1 MTTKTRT
8 ILPALLLIA
17 AALAVAAMLFI
28 GQPQMGAIPS
38 GAHLD
43 AITRSPHYRGGEFQ
57 NLEPTPVLTGDS
69 STLSI
74 ILSGWLNPAKDL
86 TPTTPLIAVKTDL
99 HRLDHHADLVIWLG
113 HSSYYVQ
120 LAGKRILIDPVFSDN
135 AAPLPY
141 ANEAFAGSNPYSAG
155 DFPDIDYL
163 LITHDHWDHLDY
175 PTLKGSRR

>member
-17 AALAVAAMLFI
+17 AALAASAMLFF

-38 GAHLD
+38 GARLD

-57 NLEPTPVLTGDS
+57 NLEPTAILTGDS

-86 TPTTPLIAVKTDL
+86 TPAAPLAAVKTDMNAVAL
-99 HRLDHHADLVIWLG
+99 NDAAEVI
-113 HSSYYVQ
+113 
-120 LAGKRILIDPVFSDN
+120 
-135 AAPLPY
+135 PLRY
-141 ANEAFAGSNPYSAG
+141 RRVEGS
-155 DFPDIDYL
+155 
-163 LITHDHWDHLDY
+163 
-175 PTLKGSRR
+175 